1 MLRYR
6 LHSLPRVS
14 PFTEK
19 RLLNKRE
26 EAAIQEVMEKLEEFL
41 IERDWEKFHDPK
53 NLAMSISIEA
63 AELMEL
69 FQWLTTEEAIAES
82 KKPELRERIKEEIA
96 DVMLYC
102 FSLARIIDIDVSQA
116 MLDKIRKNKK
126 KYPAELFHGIARKYN
141 TSSDRDRN
149 SSSAS

>member
-1 MLRYR
+1 
-6 LHSLPRVS
+6 
-14 PFTEK
+14 
-19 RLLNKRE
+19 
-26 EAAIQEVMEKLEEFL
+26 MEKLEEFL